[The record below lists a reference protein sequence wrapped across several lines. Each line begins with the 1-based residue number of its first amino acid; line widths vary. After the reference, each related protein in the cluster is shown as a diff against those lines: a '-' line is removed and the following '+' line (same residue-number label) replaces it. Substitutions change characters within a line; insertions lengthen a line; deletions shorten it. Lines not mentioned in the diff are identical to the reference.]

1 MIKSDQTRQQLLE
14 YLKELKLPTVRNYYQ
29 EAAILAQQESL
40 SYEHFL
46 KDLMERECETRW
58 QGRIERL
65 TAESRLPL
73 QKSFDNF
80 DLARLPLRTQQQVRT
95 LQAGSFVDRCE
106 NVLAFGNPGS
116 GKTHL
121 LSGLCHLLVR
131 QGRRVLYTTSS
142 TLVQELLAA
151 KRDLCLPRMLKRLAR
166 FQAILIDDLAYVQQ
180 SREEMEVLFTLL
192 ADRYERASVL
202 ITSNLPF
209 SQWESIFK
217 DPMTTAAAIDRL
229 VHHCVILELNL
240 TSYRAE
246 QAKARVLSPAQ
257 AAQTS
262 ETQETSITPAEA

>member
-1 MIKSDQTRQQLLE
+1 MIKPDQTRAKLLE
-14 YLKELKLPTVRNYYQ
+14 YLKELKLPTIRGYYP
-29 EAAILAQQESL
+29 EAAELAQKESL
-40 SYEHFL
+40 SYEQFL
-46 KDLMERECETRW
+46 QDLLERECEARW
-58 QGRIERL
+58 QARMERL
-65 TAESRLPL
+65 LAQSRLPL
-73 QKSFDNF
+73 EKSFEQF

-95 LQAGSFVDRCE
+95 LQTGVFVQRRE

-121 LSGLCHLLVR
+121 LSALCQVLVR
-131 QGRRVLYTTSS
+131 QGHSVLSTTSA

-151 KRDLCLPRMLKRLAR
+151 KRDLCLPRLLKRLSR
-166 FQAILIDDLAYVQQ
+166 FEALLIDDLGYVQQ

-240 TSYRAE
+240 PSYRAE
-246 QAKARVLSPAQ
+246 QAQVRSGKLSAKDPPEDPTEESPSA
-257 AAQTS
+257 
-262 ETQETSITPAEA
+262 

>member
-1 MIKSDQTRQQLLE
+1 MIKPDQTRAQLLE
-14 YLKELKLPTVRNYYQ
+14 YLKELRLPTIRGYYE
-29 EAAILAQQESL
+29 EAVSLAQKESL

-46 KDLMERECETRW
+46 KDLVERECEVRW

-65 TAESRLPL
+65 SAQSRLSPN
-73 QKSFDNF
+73 KSFDQF
-80 DLARLPLRTQQQVRT
+80 DITRLPLRTQQQVRA
-95 LQAGSFVDRCE
+95 LQAGLFVERKE

-121 LSGLCHLLVR
+121 LSALCHQLVR
-131 QGRRVLYTTSS
+131 QGRRVLYTTTS

-151 KRDLCLPRMLKRLAR
+151 KRDLMLPKMLKRLAG
-166 FQAILIDDLAYVQQ
+166 FEALFIDDLGYVQQ
-180 SREEMEVLFTLL
+180 NREEMEVLFTLL

-240 TSYRAE
+240 PSYRAE
-246 QAKARVLSPAQ
+246 QAKKRSGKPSLTEPAQ
-257 AAQTS
+257 EPPNTGAA
-262 ETQETSITPAEA
+262 E